1 MHARDPDPAP
11 AATADLTAPGV
22 PLERLAGRWEPG
34 VWVGAARRVFGPVSE
49 VVGDSRGSVIVENHP
64 PHHLIALWR
73 PKRDYEPFLRR
84 WPSIVNLVGTDE
96 KSLLGEMFKLI
107 PSGARLWMSRGDID
121 WALMA
126 EIVMVSE
133 RGLAPY
139 QTRELEG
146 FVRVDRARTLAAIAR
161 GYTGDENR
169 YRSFV
174 DTVGEDQDQDQDQDE
189 RPDPQDR

>member
-1 MHARDPDPAP
+1 MPARDPTPAP
-11 AATADLTAPGV
+11 VSTADLTAPGV

-34 VWVGAARRVFGPVSE
+34 VWIGATRRVFGPVSE
-49 VVGDSRGSVIVENHP
+49 VVDDGQGSVVVENYP
-64 PHHLIALWR
+64 PHHIIALWR

-84 WPSIVNLVGTDE
+84 WPSIVNLVGSDE
-96 KSLLGEMFKLI
+96 KSLLGEIFKLI
-107 PSGARLWMSRGDID
+107 PGGARLWMSRGDID

-139 QTRELEG
+139 QCRELES

-161 GYTGDENR
+161 GYTGDERR

-174 DTVGEDQDQDQDQDE
+174 DTVGEGYDE
-189 RPDPQDR
+189 PSDPEDR